1 MASDGERGVP
11 ARRGVPASDGQSS
24 AGGSAHLGPRK
35 LTTLH
40 AVGQALAIGPVFSV
54 GLVSGLVANVAGY
67 STPLSILLGSI
78 GSLGLAYVVAIY
90 ARRFAG
96 AGAIF
101 EYLSQ
106 AVHNSFG
113 IFSSGVYLLGAMFLG
128 AGGVYIA
135 LGFLVQGFFASHL
148 HTSIPWWPGGAAFLI
163 VALLL
168 NHFGVR
174 IAIRGVLLLATVSM
188 IPFLILSVVIIA
200 KGGVGGN
207 TLTVFSPSATSWN
220 AVFNGILFAVT
231 LFIGFEAAA
240 SIAEETENPR
250 RSIPIA
256 VVGAVALSA
265 VLYIIV
271 TYAATIGF
279 GKAALAHGDWFAA
292 ASPMGTLATTYVGNW
307 LSVLIDLVI
316 ILDALS
322 LAIAIMVTASRIIFA
337 LARDGLLP
345 KFAARTSSH
354 DTPLTG
360 NIVIGLWSA
369 ALLVWAGVTHYG
381 NAVQLPNPIEA
392 FDITSAAGSYLI
404 ELIYVFLA
412 VFALKLLWQS
422 RAEEG
427 GLWWKV
433 PAVLIGLAAPVL
445 AFKGSLDPFP
455 TFPNDRAVFIAIAC
469 IVISAVWYGVLH
481 VARPERVRSAA
492 SHAVEHEGVPPLDEP
507 IPTDPVTP

>member
-1 MASDGERGVP
+1 MAAEAV
-11 ARRGVPASDGQSS
+11 
-24 AGGSAHLGPRK
+24 GSEQTSGTTTGAAPDAQLGPRR
-35 LTTLH
+35 LTTVH
-40 AVGQALAIGPVFSV
+40 AIGQALAIGPIFSV
-54 GLVSGLVANVAGY
+54 GLVSGLVANVAGF
-67 STPLSILLGSI
+67 STPLSVLLGSI
-78 GSLGLAYVVAIY
+78 GSLGLAYVIAIY

-113 IFSSGVYLLGAMFLG
+113 IFSAGVYLLGAMFLG

-135 LGFLVQGFFASHL
+135 LGFLIQGFFATHL
-148 HTSIPWWPGGAAFLI
+148 HTSIPWWCGGAFCLIIAF
-163 VALLL
+163 LL
-168 NHFGVR
+168 NHYGVR
-174 IAIRGVLLLATVSM
+174 IAIRGVLILASVSA
-188 IPFLILSVVIIA
+188 IPFLILAVVIIA

-207 TLTVFSPSATSWN
+207 TLAVFGTNGGGSN

-256 VVGAVALSA
+256 VVGAVAISA
-265 VLYIIV
+265 ALYLLV

-279 GKAALAHGDWFAA
+279 GRAALAKGAWFSA
-292 ASPMGTLATTYVGNW
+292 ASPMGTLAGTYVGNW

-322 LAIAIMVTASRIIFA
+322 LSIAIMVTASRIIFA
-337 LARDGLLP
+337 LGRDGLLP
-345 KFAARTSSH
+345 KIAARTSRH
-354 DTPLTG
+354 DTPVTG
-360 NIVIGLWSA
+360 NVFIAVWSA
-369 ALLVWAGVTHYG
+369 LLLVWAGVTHYG
-381 NAVQLPNPIEA
+381 DAVKLPNPIEA
-392 FDITSAAGSYLI
+392 FNITSAAGSYLV

-412 VFALKLLWQS
+412 LFALRLLWDS
-422 RAEEG
+422 RHQES

-433 PAVLIGLAAPVL
+433 IVVIVGLATPIL
-445 AFKGSLDPFP
+445 AFKGALDPFP
-455 TFPNDRAVFIAIAC
+455 TFPNNRAVFIAIAC

-481 VARPERVRSAA
+481 FTRPAQVRAA
-492 SHAVEHEGVPPLDEP
+492 AAHAVEHHGVPALDEP
-507 IPTDPVTP
+507 IPESAG

>member
-1 MASDGERGVP
+1 MATHPV
-11 ARRGVPASDGQSS
+11 SS
-24 AGGSAHLGPRK
+24 AGADAGATIQPHLGQK
-35 LTTLH
+35 HLTTLH
-40 AVGQALAIGPVFSV
+40 AIGQALAIGPIFSV
-54 GLVSGLVANVAGY
+54 GLVSGLVANVAGF
-67 STPLSILLGSI
+67 STPASIVLGSI
-78 GSLGLAYVVAIY
+78 GSIGLAYVIAIY
-90 ARRFAG
+90 ARRYAG

-101 EYLSQ
+101 EYLAQ

-113 IFSSGVYLLGAMFLG
+113 IFSGSVYLLGTLFLG
-128 AGGVYIA
+128 AGGIYIG
-135 LGFLVQGFFASHL
+135 LGFLVQGFFQSHI
-148 HTSIPWWPGGAAFLI
+148 HTSIPWWVGGAAGLAIAFT
-163 VALLL
+163 L

-174 IAIRGVLLLATVSM
+174 LAIRGVLVLASISAIPLL
-188 IPFLILSVVIIA
+188 FLSVVIIA

-207 TLTVFSPSATSWN
+207 TLAVFNPNETSWN

-265 VLYIIV
+265 VLYIVV

-279 GKAALAHGDWFAA
+279 GKAALAQGAWFSA

-337 LARDGLLP
+337 LGRDGLLP
-345 KFAARTSSH
+345 KLAARTSSH

-369 ALLVWAGVTHYG
+369 ALLVWAGVTLFG

-422 RAEEG
+422 RAQEG

-433 PAVLIGLAAPVL
+433 PAVLIGLAAPIL

-455 TFPNDRAVFIAIAC
+455 AYPNDRAVFIAIAC
-469 IVISAVWYGVLH
+469 IVISAVWYAVLH
-481 VARPERVRSAA
+481 VARPDRVRSAA
-492 SHAVEHEGVPPLDEP
+492 QHAVEHEGVPALDEP
-507 IPTDPVTP
+507 VAVT